1 MLDNLDSSY
10 ENIGGKIKGL
20 AKWTF
25 IVGACCVIF
34 AGISLLFRLGFED
47 GWWALFII
55 FFGPIIPWVSSWSL
69 YAFGQLVED
78 THKIRTQINDIKGTT
93 ETSTSSEKDN
103 CEKEHAQTTQ
113 KSFDFSYTPHQKENT
128 DFVSV
133 KNNTVVCSFCKSE
146 QPKAR
151 KICSQ
156 CGTKLDKCDNEQE
169 IKKKNENKIEHIY
182 PKQEKTLVKN
192 LEYALLFQTDDG
204 MLRYLKNIQDES
216 VQNILKSPKH
226 LIRKQIQDLLNNI

>member
-103 CEKEHAQTTQ
+103 CEKEHAQTHHNFFDSSYTQ
-113 KSFDFSYTPHQKENT
+113 KECSHETTERVKHEVEERAKCEAEENAKYEAEENT
-128 DFVSV
+128 TCEDEEDNTNDELECLVCKKTISV
-133 KNNTVVCSFCKSE
+133 
-146 QPKAR
+146 PK
-151 KICSQ
+151 
-156 CGTKLDKCDNEQE
+156 EQE
-169 IKKKNENKIEHIY
+169 FVTCPYCNTSYKVY
-182 PKQEKTLVKN
+182 
-192 LEYALLFQTDDG
+192 
-204 MLRYLKNIQDES
+204 
-216 VQNILKSPKH
+216 
-226 LIRKQIQDLLNNI
+226 